1 MFACNEM
8 FENEVE
14 LKGASPA
21 GAAVARTRGVEEL
34 MRRAY
39 QIHRQQGGIFGYG
52 LEDWLQAEKELAEEH
67 NTFSALSSERVE
79 TNVSN

>member
-8 FENEVE
+8 VENEVE

-21 GAAVARTRGVEEL
+21 GAAVERARGIDEL

-39 QIHRQQGGIFGYG
+39 QIHRQQGGIFGYD

-67 NTFSALSSERVE
+67 NTFSALSSEPVE
-79 TNVSN
+79 TNVNN

>member
-8 FENEVE
+8 VENEME

-21 GAAVARTRGVEEL
+21 GAAVERARGIDEL

-39 QIHRQQGGIFGYG
+39 QIHRQQDGIFGYDLG
-52 LEDWLQAEKELAEEH
+52 DWLQAEKELAEEH
-67 NTFSALSSERVE
+67 NTFSALNSETVE
-79 TNVSN
+79 TNASN